1 MSRLRMVPFF
11 AAIKILPG
19 GCPPFLRIIRLE
31 WISFPLERFPPF
43 YAHFEWNS
51 RRKMGLSRAGSI
63 GQRTWSMELRGVR
76 SWRSVQRGAG
86 LEGGGKMR
94 KIEGR
99 QVAWSMGR
107 RA

>member
-31 WISFPLERFPPF
+31 WISSPLEHFPPF

-51 RRKMGLSRAGSI
+51 R
-63 GQRTWSMELRGVR
+63 
-76 SWRSVQRGAG
+76 
-86 LEGGGKMR
+86 GK
-94 KIEGR
+94 I
-99 QVAWSMGR
+99 GR
-107 RA
+107 RSKEHRAESKEHGAAKNDE